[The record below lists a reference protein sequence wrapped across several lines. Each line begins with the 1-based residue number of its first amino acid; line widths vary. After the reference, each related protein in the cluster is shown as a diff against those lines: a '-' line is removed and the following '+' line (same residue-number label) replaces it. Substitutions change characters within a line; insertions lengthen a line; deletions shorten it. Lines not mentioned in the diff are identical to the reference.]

1 MRLGTRAVLIVIL
14 VLASSG
20 GVFLENVSAQLGYPL
35 TIGTVTGDNLRV
47 RGKPAFVGETLTT
60 IDSGIKVDIHEVI
73 TRTTVGEGEPNVW
86 LKIKLPDDVDVWVS
100 DLYVDRQ
107 NLVVTASELNMR
119 GGPGEEFSVLGR
131 IPRGEKVDV
140 IEIRDSWMKI
150 RNPGYATGYVAANF
164 VDYTVNSSFSGP
176 DTPAVTAPPVTTRVP
191 SRPSSSPSPSS
202 YPEIFAGGSGSTT
215 TSSATTYSGSS
226 ASGSGLS
233 GRSLFDDQPAVTS
246 SPVMENT
253 IVATNRSSEVV
264 YDYSSNIITESPSTS
279 TTISTTNSRSRVTSP
294 VSSTEEIGVF
304 YDNPSYE
311 DSITTIPS
319 AGTTTTTTTT
329 YYDEPVQTRTI
340 TQYPE
345 TVTQSSAGTYSSSPG
360 TAVTVDQG
368 FDYPEIIVDDSS
380 AAYYSS
386 TGGQGEFV
394 DNSSATTVYD
404 DSTYAETATA
414 YDVIPEATAA
424 TSPRSREPIVGDSSL
439 RALMEGVDLEKA
451 RRVFREGVVRGTISP
466 RAPSEFA
473 LINVDNNQVMN
484 FLWSPEFQLQMGK
497 IAGQRVLIE
506 GREYVD
512 SRWPKIPILKIE
524 KIFRPR

>member
-1 MRLGTRAVLIVIL
+1 
-14 VLASSG
+14 
-20 GVFLENVSAQLGYPL
+20 
-35 TIGTVTGDNLRV
+35 
-47 RGKPAFVGETLTT
+47 
-60 IDSGIKVDIHEVI
+60 
-73 TRTTVGEGEPNVW
+73 
-86 LKIKLPDDVDVWVS
+86 
-100 DLYVDRQ
+100 
-107 NLVVTASELNMR
+107 
-119 GGPGEEFSVLGR
+119 
-131 IPRGEKVDV
+131 
-140 IEIRDSWMKI
+140 
-150 RNPGYATGYVAANF
+150 
-164 VDYTVNSSFSGP
+164 
-176 DTPAVTAPPVTTRVP
+176 
-191 SRPSSSPSPSS
+191 
-202 YPEIFAGGSGSTT
+202 
-215 TSSATTYSGSS
+215 
-226 ASGSGLS
+226 
-233 GRSLFDDQPAVTS
+233 
-246 SPVMENT
+246 MENT

-264 YDYSSNIITESPSTS
+264 YDYSSNIITESPTTSSTTS
-279 TTISTTNSRSRVTSP
+279 TTSTTNSRSRVTSP

-329 YYDEPVQTRTI
+329 YYEEPVQTQTI

-345 TVTQSSAGTYSSSPG
+345 TVTQSGAGSYSSS
-360 TAVTVDQG
+360 AVTVDQG

-394 DNSSATTVYD
+394 DNSSATMVYD

-424 TSPRSREPIVGDSSL
+424 TSPRSSEPIVGDSSL